1 MEMSMYSLTV
11 QDHIMIAHSFKGE
24 IFGPAQRVH
33 GATFVVEWELRR
45 ATLDRY
51 GLIAD
56 IGLMRQ
62 LLRAALDDL
71 DYRNLDDVEPLK
83 DTNTTTEF
91 LAGLVFELL
100 KGKIAADAL
109 GPQTAGLFPSMKITL
124 RESPVAWAAYE
135 ASLS

>member
-1 MEMSMYSLTV
+1 MYSLTV

-45 ATLDRY
+45 RRLDAD
-51 GLIAD
+51 GLIVD
-56 IGLMRQ
+56 IGLMRRT
-62 LLRAALDDL
+62 LRESLDEL

-83 DTNTTTEF
+83 GTNTTTEF
-91 LAGLVFELL
+91 LAGLIFELL
-100 KGKIAADAL
+100 KGKVAANAL
-109 GPQTAGLFPSMKITL
+109 GPVTAGTYAAMKVTL

-135 ASLS
+135 ADLP

>member
-1 MEMSMYSLTV
+1 MYSLTV
-11 QDHIMIAHSFKGE
+11 QDHIMVAHSFKGE

-45 ATLDRY
+45 PRLDAD
-51 GLIAD
+51 GLIVD
-56 IGLMRQ
+56 IGLMRRT
-62 LLRAALDDL
+62 LRAALDEL

-83 DTNTTTEF
+83 GTNTTTEF

-109 GPQTAGLFPSMKITL
+109 GAGTAGAYASMKVIL

-135 ASLS
+135 APLP